1 MNPGVDPDAGMEL
14 KSTDSESDNNT
25 GGGVEADQVG
35 DMNFESDS
43 QESNSSSDSDWDVSQ
58 VNTLSGSEIFKS
70 EYEVAVESFVFLEN
84 RWLHETNML
93 QQQSLYKAVF
103 EAEVA
108 FAIEF
113 DVYADLITGNQTV
126 LSIAKDKTRNRMR
139 TRLKNNRCI
148 GLPVSGRAVKRKK
161 RKQVPRSRVDP
172 VTRQIVT
179 WSSFLQLHSTTMHH
193 DLLLLWRKLPRLRR
207 AAKSRWWAGESLSWS
222 RCVERYRD
230 FYDMASLYTWYVELP
245 RAD

>member
-1 MNPGVDPDAGMEL
+1 MYKHVNPGVDPDAGMEL

-43 QESNSSSDSDWDVSQ
+43 QESCSSSDSDCDVSE
-58 VNTLSGSEIFKS
+58 VTTLSGSEIFKS
-70 EYEVAVESFVFLEN
+70 EYEVAVESFAVLEN

-108 FAIEF
+108 FAVEF
-113 DVYADLITGNQTV
+113 GVYADLITGNKTV

-161 RKQVPRSRVDP
+161 ENK
-172 VTRQIVT
+172 
-179 WSSFLQLHSTTMHH
+179 FLVH
-193 DLLLLWRKLPRLRR
+193 
-207 AAKSRWWAGESLSWS
+207 
-222 RCVERYRD
+222 V
-230 FYDMASLYTWYVELP
+230 
-245 RAD
+245 